1 MGEHLT
7 LHGDGVKDVA
17 FAVEDLDGILEKAKA
32 RGVKIVREI
41 WTEWDGTFFSCLY
54 NLYVCLNAADHQ
66 SSTVGEDA
74 LTIDFVFSEHGT
86 VRFARVQTYGDTT
99 HTFIEFPP
107 NYKGIFLPNYKPP
120 KVKVDIVW

>member
-41 WTEWDGTFFSCLY
+41 WTEWDGTFF
-54 NLYVCLNAADHQ
+54 
-66 SSTVGEDA
+66 
-74 LTIDFVFSEHGT
+74 
-86 VRFARVQTYGDTT
+86 
-99 HTFIEFPP
+99 
-107 NYKGIFLPNYKPP
+107 
-120 KVKVDIVW
+120 

>member
-54 NLYVCLNAADHQ
+54 NLFVCLNAADHN
-66 SSTVGEDA
+66 SRARMHEILWLFCLA
-74 LTIDFVFSEHGT
+74 LMDISW
-86 VRFARVQTYGDTT
+86 
-99 HTFIEFPP
+99 I
-107 NYKGIFLPNYKPP
+107 NYIC
-120 KVKVDIVW
+120 

>member
-54 NLYVCLNAADHQ
+54 NLFVCLNAADHN
-66 SSTVGEDA
+66 SRRGCTNYVH
-74 LTIDFVFSEHGT
+74 IYFVFSEHGT